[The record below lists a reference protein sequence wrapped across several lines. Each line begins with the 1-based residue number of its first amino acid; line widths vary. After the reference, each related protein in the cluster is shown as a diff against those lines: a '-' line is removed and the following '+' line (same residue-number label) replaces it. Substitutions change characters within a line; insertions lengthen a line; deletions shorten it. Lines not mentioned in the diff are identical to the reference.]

1 MTHSIAKNQS
11 QRKKTVTIPNW
22 THFGVEHTII
32 ELVEHHNP
40 EDHDDVIYNGFVTIF
55 LIDGEREKKGLE
67 KVISLNTA
75 IFEEDRYDAAL
86 RCATLSLDLFG
97 RVSRNVYVFNDE
109 GDMIDEFEID
119 EEDFFDDE
127 NIYLDTEGNDTD
139 DDNTE
144 EETTVDDVSMNKL
157 IPKKRVLH

>member
-1 MTHSIAKNQS
+1 MKIMKQSVAKTRN
-11 QRKKTVTIPNW
+11 KKSETVTIPNW

-32 ELVEHHNP
+32 ELIEHHNP
-40 EDHDDVIYNGFVTIF
+40 DDYDEVVYNGFVTIF

-75 IFEEDRYDAAL
+75 IFEEDRYEAAL
-86 RCATLSLDLFG
+86 QCASLSLDLFG

-109 GDMIDEFEID
+109 GDIIDEFEID
-119 EEDFFDDE
+119 EEDFIDNE
-127 NIYLDTEGNDTD
+127 NVYLDIED
-139 DDNTE
+139 DG
-144 EETTVDDVSMNKL
+144 DVSENRKNTL